1 MPICRRNVEVECPID
16 VAFEYVADWR
26 NFKSFIPF
34 FLNLK
39 PVSVVEYGPGTSLE
53 TTVSIGRVEIGTAF
67 DLVEFLKNRKIL
79 FKASRGLKSKM
90 SWEFK
95 QLAGKVLIVFSFEYE
110 IPPGLVTR
118 SSDREAFEKELQAT
132 ANTSM
137 DLLIWILQSQTNAR
151 KV

>member
-1 MPICRRNVEVECPID
+1 MPICKRNVEVECPID
-16 VAFEYVADWR
+16 VAFEHVADWK

-53 TTVSIGRVEIGTAF
+53 TTISIGRIEVGTAF
-67 DLVEFLKNRKIL
+67 DLVEFLKNKKIL
-79 FKASRGLKSKM
+79 YKASRGLKSKI

-95 QLAGKVLIVFSFEYE
+95 QLTGKVLVTFIFEYE

-118 SSDREAFEKELQAT
+118 NYEREAFEKELQSA
-132 ANTSM
+132 ANSSM
-137 DLLIWILQSQTNAR
+137 DLLVWVLQSVSGQKND
-151 KV
+151 